1 MHASASNAPLP
12 NKAIARAFDFFQLV
26 DEEDTEAREERRV
39 KIGAI
44 AHATKET
51 KETRND
57 AKRGSAI
64 DRSAVLIVIAR
75 SYFVCIFFSS
85 SQKMTQ
91 NFGVFLIIIVVLFL
105 RTVRVA
111 LSSPSSQKLK
121 RESDGAKLL
130 VVIGSGGHTAEMVHI
145 LRSFLSDEKKTKK
158 RDYFSNVFPK
168 REYIFAV
175 SDTTSVAKIERFE
188 REEVQG
194 GTNGEYRNHFV
205 PRAREVGQSYF
216 TSVFTTLLAFWHS
229 WRVYWKTKP
238 DAILTNGPGTCVPV
252 ILACFLGKVFGYNSA
267 CKVMYVESV
276 ARTRRMSL
284 SGRLCYGL
292 RLADVVFVMWPEL
305 KEKYPR
311 SRYCGR
317 IY

>member
-1 MHASASNAPLP
+1 M
-12 NKAIARAFDFFQLV
+12 
-26 DEEDTEAREERRV
+26 
-39 KIGAI
+39 
-44 AHATKET
+44 
-51 KETRND
+51 
-57 AKRGSAI
+57 
-64 DRSAVLIVIAR
+64 
-75 SYFVCIFFSS
+75 
-85 SQKMTQ
+85 
-91 NFGVFLIIIVVLFL
+91 
-105 RTVRVA
+105 
-111 LSSPSSQKLK
+111 
-121 RESDGAKLL
+121 
-130 VVIGSGGHTAEMVHI
+130 
-145 LRSFLSDEKKTKK
+145 SDEKKTKK
-158 RDYFSNVFPK
+158 RDFSNLFHK

-175 SDTTSVAKIERFE
+175 SDTTSVAKVERFE

-229 WRVYWKTKP
+229 WRVYRKTKP

-276 ARTRRMSL
+276 ARTRPISL

>member
-1 MHASASNAPLP
+1 M
-12 NKAIARAFDFFQLV
+12 K
-26 DEEDTEAREERRV
+26 EDTEAREERRL

-51 KETRND
+51 KDTRND

-64 DRSAVLIVIAR
+64 DCSAVLIVIAR

-91 NFGVFLIIIVVLFL
+91 NFGVFLIIIVLFL

-158 RDYFSNVFPK
+158 RDDFSNVFPK

-175 SDTTSVAKIERFE
+175 SDTTSVAKVERFE

>member
-1 MHASASNAPLP
+1 
-12 NKAIARAFDFFQLV
+12 
-26 DEEDTEAREERRV
+26 
-39 KIGAI
+39 
-44 AHATKET
+44 
-51 KETRND
+51 
-57 AKRGSAI
+57 
-64 DRSAVLIVIAR
+64 
-75 SYFVCIFFSS
+75 
-85 SQKMTQ
+85 MTQ
-91 NFGVFLIIIVVLFL
+91 NFGFFLIIIVLFL

-121 RESDGAKLL
+121 RESDKGAKLL

-158 RDYFSNVFPK
+158 RDDFSNVFPK

-175 SDTTSVAKIERFE
+175 SDRTSVAKIERFE

>member
-57 AKRGSAI
+57 ARRGSAI
-64 DRSAVLIVIAR
+64 DRSAVLIVIDC
-75 SYFVCIFFSS
+75 SLVLCTS

-91 NFGVFLIIIVVLFL
+91 NFGFFLIIIIVLFL

-158 RDYFSNVFPK
+158 RDDFSNVFPK

-292 RLADVVFVMWPEL
+292 RLADVVFVMWPQL

>member
-1 MHASASNAPLP
+1 MISSN
-12 NKAIARAFDFFQLV
+12 FV

-57 AKRGSAI
+57 ARRGSAI

-91 NFGVFLIIIVVLFL
+91 NFGVFLIIIVLFL

-121 RESDGAKLL
+121 RKSDGAKLL

-158 RDYFSNVFPK
+158 RDDFSNVFPK

>member
-12 NKAIARAFDFFQLV
+12 NKAIARAFDFFQFV

-57 AKRGSAI
+57 ARRGSAI
-64 DRSAVLIVIAR
+64 DRSAVLIVIDC
-75 SYFVCIFFSS
+75 SLVLCIS

-91 NFGVFLIIIVVLFL
+91 NFGVFLIIVVLFL

-121 RESDGAKLL
+121 RKSDGAKLL

-158 RDYFSNVFPK
+158 RDDFSNVFPK

>member
-1 MHASASNAPLP
+1 VHASASNAPLP

-91 NFGVFLIIIVVLFL
+91 NFGVFLIIIVLFL

-158 RDYFSNVFPK
+158 RDFSNLFPK

-175 SDTTSVAKIERFE
+175 SDKTSVAKIERFE

-194 GTNGEYRNHFV
+194 AGEYENHFV

>member
-1 MHASASNAPLP
+1 VHASASNAPLP
-12 NKAIARAFDFFQLV
+12 NKAIARAFDFFQFV

-57 AKRGSAI
+57 ARRGSAI

-91 NFGVFLIIIVVLFL
+91 NFGVFLIIVVLFL

-121 RESDGAKLL
+121 RKSDGAKLL

-158 RDYFSNVFPK
+158 RDFSNLFPK

>member
-1 MHASASNAPLP
+1 VHASASNAPLP

-57 AKRGSAI
+57 ARRGSAI
-64 DRSAVLIVIAR
+64 DRSAVLIVIDC
-75 SYFVCIFFSS
+75 SLFVCIS

-91 NFGVFLIIIVVLFL
+91 NFGFFLIVIVVLFL

-121 RESDGAKLL
+121 RKSDGAKLL

-158 RDYFSNVFPK
+158 RDFSNLFPK

-175 SDTTSVAKIERFE
+175 SDKTSVAKIERFE

-229 WRVYWKTKP
+229 WRVYRKTKP

>member
-1 MHASASNAPLP
+1 VHASASNAPLP
-12 NKAIARAFDFFQLV
+12 NKAIARAFDFF

-57 AKRGSAI
+57 ARRGSAI
-64 DRSAVLIVIAR
+64 DRSAVLIVIDC
-75 SYFVCIFFSS
+75 SLFVCIS

-91 NFGVFLIIIVVLFL
+91 NVGFFLIIVVVLFL

-158 RDYFSNVFPK
+158 RDDFSNVFPK

>member
-1 MHASASNAPLP
+1 M
-12 NKAIARAFDFFQLV
+12 K
-26 DEEDTEAREERRV
+26 EDTEAREERRV

-57 AKRGSAI
+57 ARRGSAI
-64 DRSAVLIVIAR
+64 DRSAVLIVIDC
-75 SYFVCIFFSS
+75 SLVLCIS

-91 NFGVFLIIIVVLFL
+91 NFGVFLIIIVLFL

-158 RDYFSNVFPK
+158 RDDFSNVFPK

-194 GTNGEYRNHFV
+194 AGEYENHFV

-216 TSVFTTLLAFWHS
+216 TSVFSTLLAFWHS
-229 WRVYWKTKP
+229 WRVYRKTKP

>member
-12 NKAIARAFDFFQLV
+12 NKAIARAFDFFELV

-57 AKRGSAI
+57 ARRGSAI

-91 NFGVFLIIIVVLFL
+91 NFGVFLIIVVLFL

-158 RDYFSNVFPK
+158 RDDFSNVFPK

-194 GTNGEYRNHFV
+194 AGEYENHFV

>member
-57 AKRGSAI
+57 ARRGSAI
-64 DRSAVLIVIAR
+64 DRSAVLIVIDC
-75 SYFVCIFFSS
+75 SLVLCTS

-91 NFGVFLIIIVVLFL
+91 NFGFFLIIIIVLFL

-158 RDYFSNVFPK
+158 RDDFSNVFPK

>member
-1 MHASASNAPLP
+1 MHASASIAPLP
-12 NKAIARAFDFFQLV
+12 NKAIARAFDFFELI

-57 AKRGSAI
+57 ARRGSAI
-64 DRSAVLIVIAR
+64 DRSAVLIVIDC
-75 SYFVCIFFSS
+75 SLVLCIS

-91 NFGVFLIIIVVLFL
+91 NSGFFLIVIVVLFL

-158 RDYFSNVFPK
+158 RDDFSNVFPK

>member
-1 MHASASNAPLP
+1 M
-12 NKAIARAFDFFQLV
+12 K
-26 DEEDTEAREERRV
+26 EDTEAREERRV

-57 AKRGSAI
+57 ARRGSAI

-91 NFGVFLIIIVVLFL
+91 NFGVFLIIVVLFL

-158 RDYFSNVFPK
+158 RDDFSNVFPK

>member
-12 NKAIARAFDFFQLV
+12 NKAIARAFDFFELV
-26 DEEDTEAREERRV
+26 DEEDTEAREERRF

-91 NFGVFLIIIVVLFL
+91 NSGVFLIIVVVLFL

-158 RDYFSNVFPK
+158 RDFSNLFPK

-175 SDTTSVAKIERFE
+175 SDRTSVAKIERFE

-194 GTNGEYRNHFV
+194 GTNGEYEHHFV

-216 TSVFTTLLAFWHS
+216 TSIFTTLLAFWHS

>member
-12 NKAIARAFDFFQLV
+12 NKAIARAFDFFQFV

-64 DRSAVLIVIAR
+64 DCSAVLIVIAR

-91 NFGVFLIIIVVLFL
+91 NFGVFLIIIVLFL

-158 RDYFSNVFPK
+158 RDDFSNVFPK

>member
-57 AKRGSAI
+57 ARRGSAI

>member
-57 AKRGSAI
+57 ARRGSAI
-64 DRSAVLIVIAR
+64 DRSAVLIVIDC
-75 SYFVCIFFSS
+75 SLVLCIS

-91 NFGVFLIIIVVLFL
+91 NFGFFLIIIIVLFL

-158 RDYFSNVFPK
+158 RDDFSNVFPK

>member
-91 NFGVFLIIIVVLFL
+91 NFGVFLIIIVLFL

-121 RESDGAKLL
+121 RKSDGAKLL

-158 RDYFSNVFPK
+158 RDFSNLFPK

-194 GTNGEYRNHFV
+194 AGEYENHFV

>member
-1 MHASASNAPLP
+1 
-12 NKAIARAFDFFQLV
+12 
-26 DEEDTEAREERRV
+26 
-39 KIGAI
+39 
-44 AHATKET
+44 
-51 KETRND
+51 
-57 AKRGSAI
+57 
-64 DRSAVLIVIAR
+64 
-75 SYFVCIFFSS
+75 
-85 SQKMTQ
+85 MTQ
-91 NFGVFLIIIVVLFL
+91 NFGVFLIIIVLFL

-121 RESDGAKLL
+121 RKSDGAKLL

-158 RDYFSNVFPK
+158 RDFSNLFPK

-175 SDTTSVAKIERFE
+175 SDKTSVAKIERFE

-194 GTNGEYRNHFV
+194 AGEYENHFV

-229 WRVYWKTKP
+229 WRVYRKTKP

>member
-1 MHASASNAPLP
+1 VHASASNAPLP

-57 AKRGSAI
+57 ARRGSAI
-64 DRSAVLIVIAR
+64 DRSAVLIVIDC
-75 SYFVCIFFSS
+75 SLFVCIS

-91 NFGVFLIIIVVLFL
+91 NVGFFLIIVVVLFL

-158 RDYFSNVFPK
+158 RDDFSNVFPK

>member
-26 DEEDTEAREERRV
+26 DGEDTEAREERRV

-91 NFGVFLIIIVVLFL
+91 NSGVFLIIIVLFL

-158 RDYFSNVFPK
+158 RDFSNLFPK

-175 SDTTSVAKIERFE
+175 SDKTSVAKIERFE

-252 ILACFLGKVFGYNSA
+252 ILACFLGKVFGYSSA

>member
-1 MHASASNAPLP
+1 
-12 NKAIARAFDFFQLV
+12 
-26 DEEDTEAREERRV
+26 
-39 KIGAI
+39 
-44 AHATKET
+44 
-51 KETRND
+51 
-57 AKRGSAI
+57 
-64 DRSAVLIVIAR
+64 
-75 SYFVCIFFSS
+75 
-85 SQKMTQ
+85 MTQ
-91 NFGVFLIIIVVLFL
+91 NSGVFLIIIVLFL

-121 RESDGAKLL
+121 RKSDGAKLL

-145 LRSFLSDEKKTKK
+145 LRSFLSDEKKKK
-158 RDYFSNVFPK
+158 NSRDFSNLFPK
-168 REYIFAV
+168 REYVFAV
-175 SDTTSVAKIERFE
+175 SDRTSVAKIERFE
-188 REEVQG
+188 REEVKA
-194 GTNGEYRNHFV
+194 GEYRNHFV

-216 TSVFTTLLAFWHS
+216 TSIFTTLLAFWHS

-292 RLADVVFVMWPEL
+292 RLADVVFVMWPQL

>member
-1 MHASASNAPLP
+1 VHASASNAPLP
-12 NKAIARAFDFFQLV
+12 NKAIARAFDFFELV

-91 NFGVFLIIIVVLFL
+91 NFGVFLIIIVLFL

-158 RDYFSNVFPK
+158 RDFSNLFPK

-194 GTNGEYRNHFV
+194 AGEYENHFV

>member
-57 AKRGSAI
+57 ARRGSAI

-91 NFGVFLIIIVVLFL
+91 NFGVFLIVIVVLFL

-121 RESDGAKLL
+121 RKSDGAKLL

-158 RDYFSNVFPK
+158 RDDFSNVFPK

>member
-12 NKAIARAFDFFQLV
+12 NKAIARAFDFF
-26 DEEDTEAREERRV
+26 DEEDTEAREERRF

-44 AHATKET
+44 AHAT

-91 NFGVFLIIIVVLFL
+91 NSGVFLIIIVLFL

-158 RDYFSNVFPK
+158 RDFSNLFPK

-175 SDTTSVAKIERFE
+175 SDRTSVAKIERFE

-194 GTNGEYRNHFV
+194 AGEYEHHFV

-216 TSVFTTLLAFWHS
+216 TSIFTTLLAFWHS

>member
-91 NFGVFLIIIVVLFL
+91 NFGFFLIIVVVLFL

-158 RDYFSNVFPK
+158 RDDFSNVFPK

-194 GTNGEYRNHFV
+194 AGEYENHFV

>member
-12 NKAIARAFDFFQLV
+12 NKAIARAFDFF

-57 AKRGSAI
+57 ARRGSAI

-91 NFGVFLIIIVVLFL
+91 NFGVFLIIIVLFL

-121 RESDGAKLL
+121 RKSDGAKLL

-158 RDYFSNVFPK
+158 RDFSNLFPK

-175 SDTTSVAKIERFE
+175 SDKTSVAKIERFE

-194 GTNGEYRNHFV
+194 AGEYENHFV

-229 WRVYWKTKP
+229 WRVYRKTKP

>member
-1 MHASASNAPLP
+1 
-12 NKAIARAFDFFQLV
+12 
-26 DEEDTEAREERRV
+26 
-39 KIGAI
+39 
-44 AHATKET
+44 
-51 KETRND
+51 
-57 AKRGSAI
+57 
-64 DRSAVLIVIAR
+64 
-75 SYFVCIFFSS
+75 
-85 SQKMTQ
+85 MTQ
-91 NFGVFLIIIVVLFL
+91 NFGVFLIIIVLFL

-158 RDYFSNVFPK
+158 RDFSNLFPK

-175 SDTTSVAKIERFE
+175 SDRTSVAKIERFE

-194 GTNGEYRNHFV
+194 AGECRNHFV

-216 TSVFTTLLAFWHS
+216 TSIFTTLLAFWHS

>member
-57 AKRGSAI
+57 ARRGSAI
-64 DRSAVLIVIAR
+64 DRSAVLIVIDC
-75 SYFVCIFFSS
+75 SLVLCIS

-91 NFGVFLIIIVVLFL
+91 NFGFFLIIIVLFL

-158 RDYFSNVFPK
+158 RDDFSNVFPK

>member
-12 NKAIARAFDFFQLV
+12 NKAIARAFDFFELI

-51 KETRND
+51 KDTRND

-64 DRSAVLIVIAR
+64 DCSAVLIVIAR

-91 NFGVFLIIIVVLFL
+91 NFGVFLIIIVLFL

>member
-1 MHASASNAPLP
+1 
-12 NKAIARAFDFFQLV
+12 
-26 DEEDTEAREERRV
+26 
-39 KIGAI
+39 
-44 AHATKET
+44 
-51 KETRND
+51 
-57 AKRGSAI
+57 
-64 DRSAVLIVIAR
+64 
-75 SYFVCIFFSS
+75 
-85 SQKMTQ
+85 MTQ
-91 NFGVFLIIIVVLFL
+91 NFGFFLIIIVLFL

-145 LRSFLSDEKKTKK
+145 LRSFLSDEKKKTKK
-158 RDYFSNVFPK
+158 RDDFSNLFPK

-175 SDTTSVAKIERFE
+175 SDRTSVAKIERFE

-252 ILACFLGKVFGYNSA
+252 ILACFLGKVFGHNSA

>member
-1 MHASASNAPLP
+1 
-12 NKAIARAFDFFQLV
+12 
-26 DEEDTEAREERRV
+26 
-39 KIGAI
+39 
-44 AHATKET
+44 
-51 KETRND
+51 
-57 AKRGSAI
+57 
-64 DRSAVLIVIAR
+64 
-75 SYFVCIFFSS
+75 
-85 SQKMTQ
+85 MTQ
-91 NFGVFLIIIVVLFL
+91 NFGVFLIIIVLFL

-175 SDTTSVAKIERFE
+175 SDRTSVAKIERFE

-229 WRVYWKTKP
+229 WRVYRKTKP

>member
-12 NKAIARAFDFFQLV
+12 NKAIARAFDFFQFV

-57 AKRGSAI
+57 ARRGSAI

-75 SYFVCIFFSS
+75 SYFVRIFFSS

-91 NFGVFLIIIVVLFL
+91 NFGVFLIIVVLFL

-158 RDYFSNVFPK
+158 RDDFSNVFPK

>member
-64 DRSAVLIVIAR
+64 DCSAVLIVIAR

-158 RDYFSNVFPK
+158 RDDFSNVFPK

>member
-12 NKAIARAFDFFQLV
+12 NKAIARAFDFFELI

-57 AKRGSAI
+57 ARRGSAI
-64 DRSAVLIVIAR
+64 DRSAVLIVIDC
-75 SYFVCIFFSS
+75 SLVLCTS

-91 NFGVFLIIIVVLFL
+91 NFGFFLIIIIVLFL

-158 RDYFSNVFPK
+158 RDDFSNVFPK

>member
-1 MHASASNAPLP
+1 VHASASNAPLP

-64 DRSAVLIVIAR
+64 DRSAVLIVIDC
-75 SYFVCIFFSS
+75 SLFVCIS

-91 NFGVFLIIIVVLFL
+91 NVGFFLIIVVVLFL

-158 RDYFSNVFPK
+158 RDDFSNVFPK

>member
-64 DRSAVLIVIAR
+64 DCSAVLIVIAR